1 MNTPVT
7 LRPIPYS
14 SNPNTILNKPT
25 NNTSC
30 SLTQNT
36 MPIIQDENTYWDYI
50 SNFKRKSKSNEMNN
64 WESWLS
70 IGGFAIA
77 LYTLVFTVRKYRKY
91 EKRLNEQKVA
101 INNYQ
106 LKKIQEEESAALK
119 AVIKGNIVSHTKG
132 SDQLRVFNTGQAN
145 ATNIRIEI
153 IGSRDG
159 LMVENFENIEV
170 LNPQRVYDFV
180 IPLASRHI
188 NMVQI
193 KYTWDDASGKNREK
207 TEYLQVV

>member
-1 MNTPVT
+1 MPVMSPMTPT
-7 LRPIPYS
+7 S

-77 LYTLVFTVRKYRKY
+77 LYTLVFTVRKYRKH

-180 IPLASRHI
+180 IPLASRHV

>member
-1 MNTPVT
+1 
-7 LRPIPYS
+7 
-14 SNPNTILNKPT
+14 
-25 NNTSC
+25 
-30 SLTQNT
+30 
-36 MPIIQDENTYWDYI
+36 
-50 SNFKRKSKSNEMNN
+50 MNN

-77 LYTLVFTVRKYRKY
+77 LYTLVFTVRKYRKH

-153 IGSRDG
+153 IHKGTTSSMYFQH
-159 LMVENFENIEV
+159 LS
-170 LNPQRVYDFV
+170 L
-180 IPLASRHI
+180 LCSC
-188 NMVQI
+188 
-193 KYTWDDASGKNREK
+193 
-207 TEYLQVV
+207 

>member
-1 MNTPVT
+1 
-7 LRPIPYS
+7 
-14 SNPNTILNKPT
+14 
-25 NNTSC
+25 
-30 SLTQNT
+30 
-36 MPIIQDENTYWDYI
+36 MPSRVVRI
-50 SNFKRKSKSNEMNN
+50 SKSNEMNN

-77 LYTLVFTVRKYRKY
+77 LYTLVFTVRKYRKH

-180 IPLASRHI
+180 IPLASRHV